1 MKIIVSPTKF
11 HKSFVLI
18 VITNIVPLYKTS
30 INIAIITS
38 QSRMIEIQKGCIEM
52 LQEHIEMLKHY
63 LRVNGL
69 LKTKIKSHMRIEN
82 IINTIFSI
90 NTYNKYISS
99 RFYNL
104 NPHDKKKSNWF
115 IFMFIKSK
123 GSDALITSHKD
134 IKPVLRSQYQYSIRS
149 SLNINYKQ
157 N

>member
-63 LRVNGL
+63 LRVNSL
-69 LKTKIKSHMRIEN
+69 LKTTKNKSHMRIEN

-99 RFYNL
+99 CFYNL
-104 NPHDKKKSNWF
+104 NHDKK
-115 IFMFIKSK
+115 I
-123 GSDALITSHKD
+123 
-134 IKPVLRSQYQYSIRS
+134 
-149 SLNINYKQ
+149 
-157 N
+157 